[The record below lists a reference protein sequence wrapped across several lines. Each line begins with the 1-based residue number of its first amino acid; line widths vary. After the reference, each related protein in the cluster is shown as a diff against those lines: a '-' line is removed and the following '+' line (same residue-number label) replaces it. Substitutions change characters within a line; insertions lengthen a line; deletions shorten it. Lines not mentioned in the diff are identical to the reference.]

1 VIVAAIVLL
10 VVALAFVAAELFIPS
25 HGILSICAV
34 GAALAS
40 VVMAFRASP
49 ALGML
54 FALAIMVATP
64 VVVYLAIKIYPN
76 TAVGKRVMLDAGGG
90 AGGPVADAFAREGA
104 RLAELVGQQGVA
116 VTMLRPAGS
125 IEIGGRRVDALSEA
139 EVIDAGTRVE
149 VVRVAGLKVFVKAV
163 V

>member
-1 VIVAAIVLL
+1 MIVAAIVLL

-76 TAVGKRVMLDAGGG
+76 TAVGKRVMLDGG
-90 AGGPVADAFAREGA
+90 AGGVTADAFARESA
-104 RLAELVGQQGVA
+104 RLAGLVGQEGVA
-116 VTMLRPAGS
+116 LTMLRPAGS

-149 VVRVAGLKVFVKAV
+149 VVRVSGLKVFVKGV
-163 V
+163 G